1 MQAQDKQI
9 EDLYNEQDR
18 LSIDE
23 TFANMFSSPAYREDY
38 VFYAHILAQCKVIM
52 TNEVPLAGVNFTIN
66 RYNLYIN
73 PEKFLELPLLERMA
87 VLKHEALH
95 ILYGHI
101 SRKGDRNHELFNV
114 TSDCAIN
121 QLITRQH
128 LPEGCVYP
136 DTLEKSLKEQGY
148 KIKVPK
154 MLSAENYY
162 DLLPSEVK
170 DNMENGG
177 SGDGDG
183 EGEQQD
189 CPDCNGTGQDENGNA
204 CESCNG
210 TGKNFYKG
218 LNKDNPLDNH
228 SKWDESEGEAD
239 LQQDITK
246 RMIDKS
252 IEKSRGN
259 TPSDLE
265 HFMKLWERKAQIS
278 WKKVLR
284 NIASNKKANKVV
296 TIMRKSR
303 RFPNRPEIRGHKKDR
318 VFDIVVILDVSGSM
332 SDEEIITGLNEIRE
346 VAKLTSS
353 TVKILQVDTQVH
365 AVDDFEPK
373 KFTRSAGGGTEML
386 PGFRFIK
393 EEKIPHDAIILITDG
408 WIEDISY
415 WTKEGVAPKCPLM
428 ILSTDAKINVSAY
441 RNYRFFKLDQA

>member
-1 MQAQDKQI
+1 MEAI
-9 EDLYNEQDR
+9 PTTVERLYDEEDR

-38 VFYAHILAQCKVIM
+38 VFYAHILAQCKVVM
-52 TNEVPLAGVNFTIN
+52 TKDVPLAGVNFTIN
-66 RYNLYIN
+66 RYNLFIN
-73 PEKFLELPLLERMA
+73 PDTFLKLPILERMA

-101 SRKGDRNHELFNV
+101 SRKGDRNHELFNI

-121 QLITRQH
+121 QLIKREH
-128 LPEGCVYP
+128 LPSGCVFP
-136 DTLEKSLKEQGY
+136 DSLEKQLKEQGY

-162 DLLPSEVK
+162 DLLPSETK
-170 DNMENGG
+170 ENAENGQCN
-177 SGDGDG
+177 SGDG
-183 EGEQQD
+183 EPQD
-189 CPDCNGTGQDENGNA
+189 CGECDGTGEDGNGEP
-204 CESCNG
+204 CKSCNG
-210 TGKNFYKG
+210 TGKEFYKG
-218 LNKDNPLDNH
+218 LFEDNPLDNH
-228 SKWDESEGEAD
+228 SKWDESEGEKD

-259 TPSDLE
+259 VPSDLE

-284 NIASNKKANKVV
+284 NIASNKKANKVA

-332 SDEEIITGLNEIRE
+332 SNEEIIVGLNEIRE
-346 VAKLTSS
+346 VAKLTAS
-353 TVKILQVDTQVH
+353 TVKILQVDTEVH
-365 AVDDFEPK
+365 AVEDFTPG
-373 KFTRSAGGGTEML
+373 KFNRSAGGGTEML
-386 PGFRFIK
+386 PGFRYIK
-393 EEKIPHDAIILITDG
+393 ENKISHDAIILITDG

-415 WTKEGVAPKCPLM
+415 WTQKGVAPKCPLM
-428 ILSTDAKINVSAY
+428 ILSTEADIDVSAY